1 MSYKHDYNEQ
11 NMWEGQIIVYEDNWF
26 EGVVIDPASTYTKD
40 RFVFGVYFPGKGIEL
55 LKLTPGKVSN
65 PFVFRGKKNNKGYNG
80 TFNVIGQCWEEEL
93 GVNQISLK
101 DSELQD
107 TEELQSRINCWKKS
121 MVDVQNIYLYECI
134 VQMRFKIIK
143 VLRAQYEGRELTTD
157 EVDKILKDWEP
168 MNEKVFN
175 QTKEAI
181 KKLVKKVEK
190 DNDDLRF

>member
-1 MSYKHDYNEQ
+1 
-11 NMWEGQIIVYEDNWF
+11 
-26 EGVVIDPASTYTKD
+26 
-40 RFVFGVYFPGKGIEL
+40 
-55 LKLTPGKVSN
+55 
-65 PFVFRGKKNNKGYNG
+65 
-80 TFNVIGQCWEEEL
+80 
-93 GVNQISLK
+93 
-101 DSELQD
+101 
-107 TEELQSRINCWKKS
+107 